1 MIEVVMHLDAGEV
14 IPEWKNM
21 DWEAT
26 TPEDLLKSCEAA
38 QTSFEKLT

>member
-1 MIEVVMHLDAGEV
+1 MMIEVVMHLDAGEV

-26 TPEDLLKSCEAA
+26 PEDLLKSCEAA